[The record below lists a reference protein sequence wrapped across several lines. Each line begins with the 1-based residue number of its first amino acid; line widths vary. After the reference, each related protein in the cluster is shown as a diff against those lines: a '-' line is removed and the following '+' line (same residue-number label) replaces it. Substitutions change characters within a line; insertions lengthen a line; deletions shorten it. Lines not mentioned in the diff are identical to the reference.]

1 MEEIKEFCEYR
12 YHISTGCNVINLDG
26 LWDRCFSK
34 APPVIDRREGYLRS
48 FMNKHILVTND
59 DGVLAPGLL
68 ALAQEMRKLGKVNIL
83 APDRNWSAGGHVK
96 TLDRAL
102 RVREFI
108 LADGS
113 KAFASDGAPSDCVA
127 LATLGYFKEPI
138 DLVVS
143 GINLGANLGHD
154 VTYSGTV
161 TAAMEAVIAN
171 VPGIAVS
178 LETIEGHL
186 ADVDFGPAA
195 RAASKVVQ
203 HVIENGLPSEIL
215 LNVNVPLLKDEE
227 ICGFRLTR
235 QGLRVY
241 HSRLD
246 EGVDPRGRPYY
257 WIAGDAPTGVPERG
271 TDIGA
276 LAEGCVSVT
285 PLHLDLTAYRAVTDL
300 STWSW
305 DEENPLPFF
314 ELHVQERKEKV

>member
-1 MEEIKEFCEYR
+1 MQ
-12 YHISTGCNVINLDG
+12 
-26 LWDRCFSK
+26 
-34 APPVIDRREGYLRS
+34 
-48 FMNKHILVTND
+48 KHILVTND

-68 ALAQEMRKLGKVNIL
+68 ALVQEMRKLGKVSVL
-83 APDRNWSAGGHVK
+83 APDRNWSGGGHVK

-102 RVREFI
+102 RVKEFR
-108 LADGS
+108 LEDGS
-113 KAFASDGAPSDCVA
+113 LAFASDGAPSDCVA
-127 LATLGYFKEPI
+127 LATLGYFKEPV

-143 GINLGANLGHD
+143 GINVGANLGHD

-171 VPGIAVS
+171 VPGVAVS
-178 LETIEGHL
+178 LETVESHVGAI
-186 ADVDFGPAA
+186 DFGPAA
-195 RAASKVVQ
+195 HAAGKVVQ

-227 ICGFRLTR
+227 IRGFRLTR

-246 EGVDPRGRPYY
+246 EGVDPRGHPYY

-276 LAEGCVSVT
+276 LAEGYVSVT
-285 PLHLDLTAYRAVTDL
+285 PLHLDLTAYRALTDL
-300 STWSW
+300 NTWAW
-305 DEENPLPFF
+305 DENAQTPFF
-314 ELHVQERKEKV
+314 ELPIPEKRGKA